1 MTDHPQDFFSHPL
14 RVDKIPARGTSLTI
28 EVPEAE
34 RAALARRMDLLELP
48 EMAAEFTLTPM
59 GKTGLIRVNGRL
71 TAQVV
76 QSCGVTLAP
85 VPGVVDEEIAL
96 TYGPPQ
102 AEEDAG
108 EGEELEVDF
117 YESDPPD
124 EIVDGC
130 IDLGAVMEEHLA
142 LGLDPFPRAEG
153 AVFEPPA
160 EPPKEPEA
168 KPHPFAALARLKQ
181 KK

>member
-1 MTDHPQDFFSHPL
+1 MTEPSLEVFSHPL
-14 RVDKIPARGTSLTI
+14 RVDKIPARGTSLRI

-34 RAALARRMDLLELP
+34 RAALARRMDLLELL
-48 EMAAEFTLTPM
+48 EMAAEFDVTPM

-71 TAQVV
+71 TARVV
-76 QSCGVTLAP
+76 QACGVTLAP
-85 VPGVVDEEIAL
+85 VPGIIEEEIAL
-96 TYGPPQ
+96 TFGPPQ
-102 AEEDAG
+102 EAKGDG
-108 EGEELEVDF
+108 EGDELEVDF

-124 EIVDGC
+124 EIVDGS

-160 EPPKEPEA
+160 EPPEEPEA

-181 KK
+181 KN

>member
-1 MTDHPQDFFSHPL
+1 MTDLPQDVFSHPL
-14 RVDKIPARGTSLTI
+14 RVDKIPARGTSLRI

-34 RAALARRMDLLELP
+34 RDALARRMDLLELP
-48 EMAAEFTLTPM
+48 EIAAEFDVTPM

-71 TAQVV
+71 TARVV
-76 QSCGVTLAP
+76 QACVVTLAP
-85 VPGVVDEEIAL
+85 VPGEIEEEISL
-96 TYGPPQ
+96 TFGPPP
-102 AEEDAG
+102 ADDDGE

-124 EIVDGC
+124 EIIDGC

-142 LGLDPFPRAEG
+142 LGLDPFPRVEG

-160 EPPKEPEA
+160 EPPEEPEA